1 MSDSK
6 KLEAATK
13 NPAYLA
19 YSELIG
25 GAIARLALGD
35 GSALREVADLQ
46 KEQAELVR
54 NLTGAHS

>member
-1 MSDSK
+1 MSNIK
-6 KLEAATK
+6 KVEAATR

-25 GAIARLALGD
+25 GAIARLVLGD

-46 KEQAELVR
+46 KEQAQLVR
-54 NLTGAHS
+54 NLTGEQK